1 MSKYIH
7 ANAGRKPWEPFGDTC
22 KRLNVHVFDLC
33 DIINEFEWELKEKV
47 RETERWRKKA
57 EKLEKLAK
65 RRHKAIQKMR
75 KDSNLPYEIEW
86 KEKNKKCSPSS
97 RSVF

>member
-1 MSKYIH
+1 MSRFIA
-7 ANAGRKPWEPFGDTC
+7 ANAGRKPWEPFGETC
-22 KRLNVHVFDLC
+22 RRLKVPVTDLC
-33 DIINEFEWELKEKV
+33 DIINEFEYELKEKME
-47 RETERWRKKA
+47 ETERWRKKV
-57 EKLEKLAK
+57 EKLEKLSK

-75 KDSNLPYEIEW
+75 KDSKLPYEIEW